1 VTAIAHETY
10 DSQSD
15 INMMKRFFRIFS
27 SSSSTAP
34 SRRGK
39 LNFLRRLVKPMM
51 TITGDAERRQARL
64 VSAFLLVTAVFV
76 SIGILNV
83 SFILRDLNRA
93 RILAFLALFSGIT
106 YILSRTRHYIIAMP
120 LQLAIMVVWPV
131 LSILWGKDYSSL
143 SLLIFL
149 MFGVLTLLISSA
161 LASYRMTISVAATN
175 ILLPLL
181 LPIFISG
188 IQYKDLIV
196 PLIFNGVGAAIILIL
211 TQHRNLV
218 EKDRLLVLSK
228 LNIQLQTELTERK
241 RAEEQMAYSATHD
254 SLTDLPNR
262 VLFMDRLQH
271 TMERARRH
279 KDYMYAVLFLDLDR
293 FKVVNDSLG
302 HTVGD
307 QLLIETAARL
317 TACLRN
323 EDTVARLGGDEFVIL
338 LEDIQNTTEVTR
350 VAKRIQQDLSLPY
363 DLEGHKVFVFVSIGI
378 VLTVDSYERTED
390 ILRDADI
397 AMYRAK
403 GRGLGGYEIFDPE
416 MLEHVMTRLEL
427 ETQLRKALEHEE
439 LVVHY
444 QPILDLWT
452 DRIVGFEALVRW
464 QHPTRGLMSP
474 AEFIPTAEET
484 GLIVPLGYWVLEKA
498 CRQIRIWQV
507 QFPADPPLT
516 ISVNW
521 STRQCAESDLAEKIA
536 EVLQE
541 TGLDAHTLNLELTES
556 LLMDD
561 TESTITRLS
570 ELRALGV
577 QVQIHDFGTGYSSLG
592 YPHTLPIDTLKI
604 DRSFISR
611 LEFNNNGSDIVRM
624 ILTLAHD
631 LGMKVVAEGVET
643 DDQLSKL
650 KELDCEYVQG
660 FLFAEPVNSQE
671 AGALLGKAF
680 NGIEDQK
687 DGINGN

>member
-1 VTAIAHETY
+1 LEHVNEY
-10 DSQSD
+10 
-15 INMMKRFFRIFS
+15 NPNLMKRFFRVF
-27 SSSSTAP
+27 SSSTACL
-34 SRRGK
+34 RRGK
-39 LNFLRRLVKPMM
+39 LNFLRWLVKPVA
-51 TITGDAERRQARL
+51 TITGDAERRQASL

-83 SFILRDLNRA
+83 SFILQDLNRA

-106 YILSRTRHYIIAMP
+106 YILSRTRHYTIAMP
-120 LQLAIMVVWPV
+120 LQLAIMVAWPV
-131 LSILWGKDYSSL
+131 LSILWGKDYSSQ
-143 SLLIFL
+143 SLLTFL
-149 MFGVLTLLISSA
+149 MFSVLTLLISSA
-161 LASYRMTISVAATN
+161 LASHRMTILIAATN
-175 ILLPLL
+175 ILIPLL
-181 LPIFISG
+181 LPIFIPG
-188 IQYKDLIV
+188 IRYKDLIV
-196 PLIFNGVGAAIILIL
+196 PLIFNGVGATIILIL
-211 TQHRNLV
+211 TRHRNLV
-218 EKDRLLVLSK
+218 EKDRLLVLSN
-228 LNIQLQTELTERK
+228 LNVQLQTELTERK
-241 RAEEQMAYSATHD
+241 HAEEQMVYSATHD

-262 VLFMDRLQH
+262 VLFLDRLH
-271 TMERARRH
+271 HRMERAKRH

-302 HTVGD
+302 HNVGD
-307 QLLIETAARL
+307 QLLIEAASRL
-317 TACLRN
+317 TDCLRN

-338 LEDIQNTTEVTR
+338 LEDIQNATEVTR
-350 VAKRIQQDLSLPY
+350 VAKRIQHDLSLPY
-363 DLEGHKVFVFVSIGI
+363 DLEGHKVFVFVSMGI
-378 VLTVDSYERTED
+378 VLTVDSYERAED

-403 GRGLGGYEIFDPE
+403 GKGLGGYEIFEPE
-416 MLEHVMTRLEL
+416 MLENVMTRLEL
-427 ETQLRKALEHEE
+427 ETHLRKALEHEE

-452 DRIVGFEALVRW
+452 HRIVGFEALVRW
-464 QHPTRGLMSP
+464 QHPTRGLMPP

-498 CRQIRIWQV
+498 CRQIRAWQA

-536 EVLQE
+536 EVLRE

-556 LLMDD
+556 LLMND
-561 TESTITRLS
+561 TEYTIARLS

-577 QVQIHDFGTGYSSLG
+577 QVQIDDFGTGYSSLG
-592 YPHTLPIDTLKI
+592 YLHTLPIDTLKI

-611 LEFNNNGSDIVRM
+611 LGINNNGSDIVRM

-631 LGMKVVAEGVET
+631 LGMKVIAEGVET
-643 DDQLSKL
+643 DNQLSKL
-650 KELDCEYVQG
+650 MAMDCEYVQG
-660 FLFAEPVNSQE
+660 FLFAEPVDSLE

-680 NGIEDQK
+680 DQM
-687 DGINGN
+687 DGN

>member
-1 VTAIAHETY
+1 MEHVNEY
-10 DSQSD
+10 
-15 INMMKRFFRIFS
+15 NPNLMKRFFRVF
-27 SSSSTAP
+27 SSSTACL
-34 SRRGK
+34 RRGK
-39 LNFLRRLVKPMM
+39 LNFLRWLVKPVA
-51 TITGDAERRQARL
+51 TITGDAERRQASL

-83 SFILRDLNRA
+83 SFILQDLNRA

-106 YILSRTRHYIIAMP
+106 YILSRTRHYTIAMP
-120 LQLAIMVVWPV
+120 LQLAIMVAWPV
-131 LSILWGKDYSSL
+131 LSILWGKDYSSQ
-143 SLLIFL
+143 SLLTFL
-149 MFGVLTLLISSA
+149 MFSVLTLLISSA
-161 LASYRMTISVAATN
+161 LASHRMTILIAATN
-175 ILLPLL
+175 ILIPLL
-181 LPIFISG
+181 LPIFIPG
-188 IQYKDLIV
+188 IRYKDLIV
-196 PLIFNGVGAAIILIL
+196 PLIFNGVGATIILIL
-211 TQHRNLV
+211 TRHRNLV
-218 EKDRLLVLSK
+218 EKDRLLVLSN
-228 LNIQLQTELTERK
+228 LNVQLQTELTERK
-241 RAEEQMAYSATHD
+241 HAEEQMVYSATHD

-262 VLFMDRLQH
+262 VLFLDRLH
-271 TMERARRH
+271 HRMERAKRH

-302 HTVGD
+302 HNVGD
-307 QLLIETAARL
+307 QLLIEAASRL
-317 TACLRN
+317 TDCLRN

-338 LEDIQNTTEVTR
+338 LEDIQNATEVTR
-350 VAKRIQQDLSLPY
+350 VAKRIQHDLSLPY
-363 DLEGHKVFVFVSIGI
+363 DLEGHKVFVFVSMGI
-378 VLTVDSYERTED
+378 VLTVDSYERAED

-403 GRGLGGYEIFDPE
+403 GKGLGGYEIFEPE
-416 MLEHVMTRLEL
+416 MLENVMTRLEL
-427 ETQLRKALEHEE
+427 ETHLRKALEHEE

-452 DRIVGFEALVRW
+452 HRIVGFEALVRW
-464 QHPTRGLMSP
+464 QHPTRGLMPP

-498 CRQIRIWQV
+498 CRQIRAWQA

-536 EVLQE
+536 EVLRE

-556 LLMDD
+556 LLMND
-561 TESTITRLS
+561 TEYTIARLS

-577 QVQIHDFGTGYSSLG
+577 QVQIDDFGTGYSSLG
-592 YPHTLPIDTLKI
+592 YLHTLPIDTLKI

-611 LEFNNNGSDIVRM
+611 LGINNNGSDIVRM

-631 LGMKVVAEGVET
+631 LGMKVIAEGVET
-643 DDQLSKL
+643 DNQLSKL
-650 KELDCEYVQG
+650 MAMDCEYVQG
-660 FLFAEPVNSQE
+660 FLFAEPVDSLE

-680 NGIEDQK
+680 DQM
-687 DGINGN
+687 DGN